1 MAPPTAA
8 ARTRTTP
15 MTIIAVEL
23 PPAEAVVV
31 GRRALK
37 AFSEA

>member
-15 MTIIAVEL
+15 MTIIVVD
-23 PPAEAVVV
+23 PPLVALSDS
-31 GRRALK
+31 LK

>member
-15 MTIIAVEL
+15 ITMIAVEL
-23 PPAEAVVV
+23 PLLAESESV
-31 GRRALK
+31 K
-37 AFSEA
+37 AFYEF